1 MKNKITKLF
10 LALLA
15 LASFNNVNAQEQEQ
29 TMPEYVRKATNI
41 EFLLNFSKE
50 KSQEFERRYQK
61 AVEIA
66 EQKGMPIGGSTD
78 GNAFSLVNYEDETGA
93 LIYNTTFNNSPTAS
107 SLKTAN
113 AKDMHTDG
121 INGTGMNVGVWD
133 GGVLTINHL
142 GFMTAGV
149 NRYSVKD
156 TGNNFQGNNQDGRE
170 HGPHVAGTVAA
181 GNFGS
186 GLGWGFA
193 WGAKVFAYNWIQ
205 DLSEMATAAA
215 STTAPIY
222 TSNHSYGLNTAN
234 YFGSGGS
241 VNIFGLYNSDARD
254 YDLLANNAPYYTIV
268 FAAGNDRDA
277 NYNPAKNKKDL
288 LSQAG
293 VSKNVVVVAATY
305 GTENYTGITGT
316 ASVSGSNPFIAPFS
330 NYGPTNDFRIKPDIA
345 AKGMNVTSVGITGN
359 QATDVMS
366 GTSMAAPA
374 VTGVLTMWQG
384 YHNDLFGRYMKS
396 ATVRALM
403 AHTAREAGPAAG
415 PDFMFGWGLIDAG
428 KGKLVMDAVKDSLA
442 VMEELSLTQGDT
454 YEYVFPY
461 DGFEDL
467 VVTMAWNDPAGT
479 ADTTGDVNLKKLV
492 NDLDITLTNLT
503 TGKVFYPWAL
513 DKKWSIL
520 PTSSNIAVRDAR
532 NERDNIEKI
541 EFLTSADKIAGDYK
555 ITINHTGTL
564 QGGSQDYSLI
574 VSGAS
579 KLILSVDDIILND
592 LNIYPNPTTSVLN
605 IAGDLG
611 ILANA
616 SFKVYDMLGKEVKS
630 QNLTFSSDNTSIDVS
645 TLKEGVYMLVI
656 SKDGAK
662 KSYKFIK
669 K

>member
-15 LASFNNVNAQEQEQ
+15 ITLGNNAIAQEQEQ
-29 TMPEYVRKATNI
+29 PMPDYVRKATNV
-41 EFLLNFSKE
+41 EFLNNFAKE
-50 KSQEFERRYQK
+50 KSEEFDRRYLR
-61 AVEIA
+61 AVQIA
-66 EQKGMPIGGSTD
+66 EEKGMPIGGSAD

-93 LIYNTTFNNSPTAS
+93 LIYYSTFNNSANAS

-113 AKDMHTDG
+113 AKELHTNG
-121 INGTGMNVGVWD
+121 VIGTGMNVGIWD

-156 TGNNFQGNNQDGRE
+156 TGNNFPGNNQDGRE

-181 GNFGS
+181 GTFGN
-186 GLGWGFA
+186 GDGKGFA
-193 WGAKVFAYNWIQ
+193 YGSKVLAYNWIN

-215 STTAPIY
+215 STSAPIY

-234 YFGSGGS
+234 YIGSGGLVS
-241 VNIFGLYNSDARD
+241 IFGLYTSEARS
-254 YDLLANNAPYYTIV
+254 YDVLANNAPYYTIV

-293 VSKNVVVVAATY
+293 VSKNVVVVAATR
-305 GTENYTGITGT
+305 GTEDYTGITGT

-345 AKGMNVTSVGITGN
+345 AKGMNVTSIGITGN
-359 QATDVMS
+359 NSTDVMS

-384 YHNDLFGRYMKS
+384 YHNDVFGRYMKS

-428 KGKLVMDAVKDSLA
+428 KGKLVMDAVTDTLA
-442 VMEELSLTQGDT
+442 VMQELNLAQGTT

-461 DGFEDL
+461 DGVEDL

-492 NDLDITLTNLT
+492 NDLDITLTNVT

-513 DKKWSIL
+513 DRKWSTL
-520 PTSSNIAVRDAR
+520 PTSSTIAVRNAR

-555 ITINHTGTL
+555 VTINHTGTL

-574 VSGAS
+574 ISGAS
-579 KLILSVDDIILND
+579 KGSVSVDDFVLNN
-592 LNIYPNPTTSVLN
+592 LSIYPNPTNSVLN
-605 IAGDLG
+605 IAGDLE

-616 SFKVYDMLGKEVKS
+616 SYKVFDVSGKEVKS
-630 QNLTFSSDNTSIDVS
+630 QDLKFSSNQTAIDVS
-645 TLKEGVYMLVI
+645 SLQEGVYVLVI